1 MKTQTAEGIVKAS
14 EKYALESFIPLRNSD
29 GEILRIPPKQ
39 TVPCGF
45 AKHKKIAMKHFQSG
59 ANWYKNDHTAT
70 QIEALRERLQN
81 EFSDNGTKMTIDLTI
96 NNFLKE
102 INDGKI

>member
-1 MKTQTAEGIVKAS
+1 MKTQTAEEIVKAS

-29 GEILRIPPKQ
+29 GEILRIPPNQ

-59 ANWYKNDHTAT
+59 ANWYKNTHTTT
-70 QIEALRERLQN
+70 QIEALRERLRDEVGNDYSIKAFKLEQ
-81 EFSDNGTKMTIDLTI
+81 TIKE
-96 NNFLKE
+96 FLKE
-102 INDGKI
+102 INP